1 MKEERVEK
9 VGTKEQREEG
19 RCGREE
25 GRCRREEGRC
35 RREEGRCRREEGRYR
50 REGGRKVQKVGR
62 KGNGYRGR
70 EQGCKESRKRDKVW
84 LSQAKGRH
92 CCPAVMPIF
101 LACMKQLGLLLLPQD
116 GMLVH

>member
-9 VGTKEQREEG
+9 VGRKEQREEG
-19 RCGREE
+19 RCRREE

-70 EQGCKESRKRDKVW
+70 EQGWKESRKRDKVW
-84 LSQAKGRH
+84 LSQAKGQH

-101 LACMKQLGLLLLPQD
+101 LA
-116 GMLVH
+116 

>member
-1 MKEERVEK
+1 MKKLEGSNRGRKEGAEERK
-9 VGTKEQREEG
+9 GGAGGRKEGAGG
-19 RCGREE
+19 RK
-25 GRCRREEGRC
+25 
-35 RREEGRCRREEGRYR
+35 EGRYR

-70 EQGCKESRKRDKVW
+70 EQGWKESRKRDKVW